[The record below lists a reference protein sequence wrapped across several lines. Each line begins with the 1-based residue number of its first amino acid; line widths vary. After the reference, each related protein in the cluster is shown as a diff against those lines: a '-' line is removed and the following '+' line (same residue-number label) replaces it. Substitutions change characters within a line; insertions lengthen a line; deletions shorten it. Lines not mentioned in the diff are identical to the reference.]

1 MSQSTKEPTTEFT
14 TILVANR
21 GEIAVRIL
29 RAARSLGYRTVAVYS
44 DADGDSPHLAEAD
57 RAVPLGGVRPGE
69 SYLSSEKMLAAVK
82 AGGSS
87 SASGAVALHP
97 GYGFLAENPEF
108 AEACAG
114 EGIVF
119 IGPSPEAIRIM
130 GNKRLAKERIEAA
143 GVPCIPGYNGKE
155 QSDQALLAA
164 GEQVGYPLMVKAAA
178 GGGGRGMRRAANAED
193 LPAALASA
201 RSEAANAFGNDELIL
216 ERALD
221 NARHVEVQ
229 ILADLHGHVLHLGER
244 ECSVQRRHQ
253 KVVEEAPSP
262 AVSPDL
268 RTRMGDAAIAAAQAV
283 DYLGA
288 GTVEFLLD
296 DGGRFHFL
304 EMNTRLQVEHRVTEQ
319 VTGIDLVDWQIR
331 IAAGEALPWAQEEIQ
346 LRGHAMEARLYTED
360 AAAGFLPRSG
370 RVLSWLPARREGV
383 LVDHCVAAG
392 MEITPHYDPLA
403 AKIVARGNNREEA
416 RRRLL
421 AAVEE
426 TVLLGVTTNKDYLR
440 AVLTHPEFRNGQAT
454 TATVFLPMVPPPEG
468 EPAPSSV
475 PSVLSDSLEMMR
487 ALAALAF
494 TGGLFPSGG
503 VSGGISGK
511 PAAWN
516 PGAGLS
522 AARSTGL
529 VLGLGE
535 QRWPLEVSGSLENGE
550 YAIAGKGQEE
560 ARLRVIHA
568 DPGSGEVRLLWKG
581 VVRTAHVARDGE
593 QVHIDCGEEC
603 VMFEDLPPSL
613 PGGRKADTD
622 GKVLAPMA
630 GRILQVRA
638 GPGDAVTRG
647 QCLLV
652 LEAMKM
658 EQEITAPIDGTVG
671 DIAVAEGEQV
681 RNRQLLMRVE
691 GGDGAGG

>member
-1 MSQSTKEPTTEFT
+1 M
-14 TILVANR
+14 ANR

-44 DADGDSPHLAEAD
+44 DADADSPHLLDAG
-57 RAVPLGGVRPGE
+57 RAVPLGGERPEE
-69 SYLSSEKMLAAVK
+69 SYLSIEKMLAAAK
-82 AGGSS
+82 A
-87 SASGAVALHP
+87 AGADAVHP

-108 AEACAG
+108 AEACAR
-114 EGIVF
+114 EEIVF
-119 IGPSPEAIRIM
+119 IGPAPEAIRTM
-130 GNKRLAKERIEAA
+130 GNKRLAKERIERA
-143 GVPCIPGYNGKE
+143 GVTCLPGYNGEE
-155 QSDQALLAA
+155 QSDEALLAA
-164 GEQVGYPLMVKAAA
+164 GKRIGFPLMVKAAA
-178 GGGGRGMRRAANAED
+178 GGGGRGLRIAASLEEM
-193 LPAALASA
+193 PGALSAA

-216 ERALD
+216 ERVLE

-229 ILADLHGHVLHLGER
+229 ILADMHGHVLHLGER

-268 RTRMGDAAIAAAQAV
+268 RARMGDAAIAAAQSV
-283 DYLGA
+283 NYLGA

-296 DGGRFHFL
+296 GAGRFYFL

-319 VTGIDLVDWQIR
+319 VTGIDLVNWQIR
-331 IAAGEALPWAQEEIQ
+331 IAAGEALPWAQEEIH

-403 AKIVARGNNREEA
+403 AKIVARGENREEA

-440 AVLTHPEFRNGQAT
+440 AVLTHPGFRAGQAT
-454 TATVFLPMVPPPEG
+454 TATGFLPRVSQPDG
-468 EPAPSSV
+468 EPAPT
-475 PSVLSDSLEMMR
+475 SDSQEMMR

-494 TGGLFPSGG
+494 MGGLFPGG
-503 VSGGISGK
+503 NSS
-511 PAAWN
+511 N

-522 AARSTGL
+522 DLRSTGL
-529 VLGLGE
+529 VLGQGE
-535 QRWPLEVSGSLENGE
+535 QHWSLKVSRIREPGGYRISSKGE
-550 YAIAGKGQEE
+550 EE
-560 ARLRVIHA
+560 ARVQVLHA
-568 DPGSGEVRLLWKG
+568 DPGSGEVRVLWNG
-581 VVRTAHVARDGE
+581 VVRTAHAIRDGE
-593 QVHIDCGEEC
+593 QVHIDCGEDC
-603 VMFEDLPPSL
+603 AMFSDVPPNL
-613 PGGRKADTD
+613 PGNRKGKSD

-630 GRILQVRA
+630 GRILHVRA
-638 GPGDAVTRG
+638 GPGDAVVRG
-647 QCLLV
+647 QCLVVLV
-652 LEAMKM
+652 AMKM
-658 EQEITAPIDGTVG
+658 EQEIPAPMDGTVEE
-671 DIAVAEGEQV
+671 ITVKEGEQV
-681 RNRQLLMRVE
+681 LNRQLLMRVE
-691 GGDGAGG
+691 VGE